1 MAVMQQKIFKIL
13 GWSSP
18 PPPPPGNGI
27 SALRPQGDG
36 H

>member
-18 PPPPPGNGI
+18 PPPGNGI
-27 SALRPQGDG
+27 SALRPQWDG